1 MNEKLSEN
9 QKKKEFSLLLSIIAV
24 FCILGA
30 IVFSVAQKLS
40 NEMSASAIQSL
51 SENLNLI
58 KSTIEAILNNEA
70 EFQNLIAREISSSD
84 DPIEYVRSYE
94 ANKTMVKLSL
104 VMAGETEGVSSKG
117 EVFSEEELDFSGGG
131 TVNGLPISK
140 SYLNHMGAWAYTMK
154 CPIMK
159 DGSEMATL
167 YIEYTYEALNRFL
180 PNGFYNNQAVLYIM
194 DAESQRFVL
203 KPEGMGLR
211 SAGHLNLT
219 DFYRANSI
227 EDPQLRS
234 QVEDCLE
241 SGKNILFYHDIRQ
254 VNSLNYMWSLN
265 GGTIYLVGYVALDA
279 IQQEGR
285 TVNQNILLVVS
296 VMLVAF
302 FLCCTL
308 YYFNQRQHIKIRKER
323 EAERELHNKQLT
335 EALQAAQIANQ
346 SKTMFL
352 SNMSHD
358 IRTPMNAVRLHDSSG
373 QRRGESGQGK
383 GIHQKDHRLRPA
395 SAESDQ

>member
-180 PNGFYNNQAVLYIM
+180 PNGFYNDQAVLYIM

-323 EAERELHNKQLT
+323 EAERELHNK
-335 EALQAAQIANQ
+335 
-346 SKTMFL
+346 
-352 SNMSHD
+352 
-358 IRTPMNAVRLHDSSG
+358 
-373 QRRGESGQGK
+373 
-383 GIHQKDHRLRPA
+383 
-395 SAESDQ
+395 

>member
-167 YIEYTYEALNRFL
+167 YIE
-180 PNGFYNNQAVLYIM
+180 
-194 DAESQRFVL
+194 
-203 KPEGMGLR
+203 
-211 SAGHLNLT
+211 
-219 DFYRANSI
+219 
-227 EDPQLRS
+227 
-234 QVEDCLE
+234 
-241 SGKNILFYHDIRQ
+241 
-254 VNSLNYMWSLN
+254 
-265 GGTIYLVGYVALDA
+265 
-279 IQQEGR
+279 
-285 TVNQNILLVVS
+285 
-296 VMLVAF
+296 
-302 FLCCTL
+302 
-308 YYFNQRQHIKIRKER
+308 
-323 EAERELHNKQLT
+323 
-335 EALQAAQIANQ
+335 
-346 SKTMFL
+346 
-352 SNMSHD
+352 
-358 IRTPMNAVRLHDSSG
+358 
-373 QRRGESGQGK
+373 
-383 GIHQKDHRLRPA
+383 
-395 SAESDQ
+395 